1 MIITRLNGGLGNQM
15 FQYAAGRCLAYS
27 LNTGLKLDI
36 SPFRND
42 PLRGYELSAFS
53 ITENIASGAD
63 MNQVRRPLPW
73 MIRHPAQALKSI
85 IRQNNPVR
93 YVKENQ
99 FHFDPEIPVLPDNV
113 YLEGY
118 WQSEKYFKKIE
129 PLIRQEFRLRVA
141 PGALVQ
147 ESAGRIRDGNAVSIH
162 IRRGD
167 FLSNPATNATH
178 GVCSVDYY
186 QRAVEKIVSLVDDA
200 RFWIFSD
207 DPGWVTENITLN
219 HPACCVSD
227 HHFNNYEDLY
237 LMSCC
242 RHHIIAN
249 SSFSWW
255 GAYLGSYS
263 GKMVIA
269 PKNWFKRTDISTTD
283 LLPDS
288 WIQL

>member
-15 FQYAAGRCLAYS
+15 FQYAAGRCLAHS
-27 LNTGLKLDI
+27 LNTELKLDI

-42 PLRGYELSAFS
+42 PLRGYELPAFS
-53 ITENIASGAD
+53 ITGTIAAD
-63 MNQVRRPLPW
+63 ADLQRVRRPLSYL
-73 MIRHPAQALKSI
+73 IRHPAESLRSAI
-85 IRQNNPVR
+85 HRGAPVR
-93 YVKENQ
+93 YIRERQ
-99 FHFDPEIPVLPDNV
+99 FHFDPEIPGLPDNI

-118 WQSEKYFKKIE
+118 WQSEKYFRKIE

-141 PGALVQ
+141 PGALVE
-147 ESAGRIRDGNAVSIH
+147 ESAGRIGDGNAVSIH

-167 FLSNPATNATH
+167 FASNPATHATH
-178 GVCSVDYY
+178 GVCSIDYY
-186 QRAVEKIVSLVDDA
+186 QRAIEKISRQTEDA

-207 DPGWVTENITLN
+207 DPQWVTENITTD
-219 HPACCVSD
+219 HPSSCVSD
-227 HHFNNYEDLY
+227 QHFKDYEDLY

-255 GAYLGSYS
+255 GAYLGSHP
-263 GKMVIA
+263 GKIVIA
-269 PKNWFKRTDISTTD
+269 PKRWFKKTEIITTD
-283 LLPDS
+283 LLPES

>member
-15 FQYAAGRCLAYS
+15 FQYAAGRCLACT

-36 SPFRND
+36 SPFRHD
-42 PLRGYELSAFS
+42 PLRDYELSVFN
-53 ITENIASGAD
+53 IQETIASDAD
-63 MNQVRRPLPW
+63 LNRVRRPLSW
-73 MIRHPAQALKSI
+73 MIRHPVEALKSVI
-85 IRQNNPVR
+85 HQDVPVR
-93 YVKENQ
+93 YVRERQ
-99 FHFDPEIPVLPDNV
+99 FHFDPEIPALPDNV

-118 WQSEKYFKKIE
+118 WQSEKYFRKIE

-141 PGALVQ
+141 PGAIVQ
-147 ESAGRIRDGNAVSIH
+147 ELAGRIRESSGVSIH

-167 FLSNPATNATH
+167 FASNPATNATH
-178 GVCSVDYY
+178 GLCPADYY
-186 QRAVEKIVSLVDDA
+186 QRAIEKISRQTKDA
-200 RFWIFSD
+200 SFWIFSD
-207 DPGWVTENITLN
+207 DPEWATENIITD
-219 HPACCVSD
+219 HPSYYVSD

-242 RHHIIAN
+242 VHHIIAN

-255 GAYLGSYS
+255 GAYLGSHP
-263 GKMVIA
+263 GKIVIA
-269 PKNWFKRTDISTTD
+269 PKNWFKKADIRTTD

>member
-15 FQYAAGRCLAYS
+15 FQYAAGRCLAYT

-42 PLRGYELSAFS
+42 PLRDYELSVFS
-53 ITENIASGAD
+53 IEENIASGTD
-63 MNQVRRPLPW
+63 LEHVRRPFSW
-73 MIRHPAQALKSI
+73 MIRHPADALKSVI
-85 IRQNNPVR
+85 HQNAPVR
-93 YVKENQ
+93 YVRESQ
-99 FHFDPEIPVLPDNV
+99 FHFDPEIHNLPDNV

-118 WQSEKYFKKIE
+118 WQSEKYFRKIE

-141 PGALVQ
+141 PGAFVQ
-147 ESAGRIRDGNAVSIH
+147 ELAGRIRDGNAVSIH

-167 FLSNPATNATH
+167 FASNPTTNATH
-178 GVCSVDYY
+178 GVCSIDYY
-186 QRAVEKIVSLVDDA
+186 QCAIEKISHKVEDA

-207 DPGWVTENITLN
+207 DPGWVKKNVTTDR
-219 HPACCVSD
+219 PSYCVSD

-242 RHHIIAN
+242 SHHIIAN

-255 GAYLGSYS
+255 GAYLGSHA
-263 GKMVIA
+263 GKIVIA
-269 PKNWFKRTDISTTD
+269 PKKWFKKADISTAD